1 MRISDWSSDVCS
13 SDLIGVA
20 ADQAVVLA
28 SRVWR
33 DHLADAE
40 SASETTH
47 VAGRNRGAR
56 ARIGRT
62 IERDTLRSEEILHR
76 GRTHRTVVTAT
87 NTDVPRRGQFT
98 FDLVGIGRST
108 GAIVRIKVR
117 SEEH

>member
-62 IERDTLRSEEILHR
+62 IERDTLRSEEILDR
-76 GRTHRTVVTAT
+76 KSVVEGKR
-87 NTDVPRRGQFT
+87 VSEGVHLGVRR
-98 FDLVGIGRST
+98 I
-108 GAIVRIKVR
+108 IKKKNIKNR
-117 SEEH
+117 